1 MSEALATKYR
11 PKDFDSIIGQ
21 DSVIK
26 ILSRQIET
34 NEIKNCY
41 LLCGASGCGKTTL
54 ARAFANRINNGCG
67 SPIEIDAASNSGVD
81 NVRNIIADANE
92 RAIDCKYKVFI
103 IDETH
108 SLSNTAW
115 QAFLKTIE
123 EPPTFTIFIF
133 CTTNPEKIPDTIL
146 NRVQRFNF
154 NRIPVQKI
162 VSRLNYIC
170 EQEHFYNYKDA
181 IEYIAK
187 ISDGGMRYAISLL
200 DKCAGYSHD
209 LSINNV
215 VNALGNYSYD
225 TFFELTNSI
234 IDGNQSNVLKVISDF
249 YDNGNDLKLFVDK
262 FLDFELDVTKYA
274 IFKNCDMTKIPT
286 SMIDKLEYSVNFEDS
301 LKYFNY
307 IIDKLLS
314 LKNMLKN
321 DNSPKSTI
329 EVVFMQMTRFV

>member
-1 MSEALATKYR
+1 MAEALATKYR
-11 PKDFDSIIGQ
+11 PKDFDTVIGQ

-41 LLCGASGCGKTTL
+41 LFCGASGCGKTTI
-54 ARAFANRINNGCG
+54 ARAFARTLNNNCG

-81 NVRNIIADANE
+81 NVRNIIAEANE
-92 RAIDCKYKVFI
+92 RSIDCKYKVFI

-123 EPPTFTIFIF
+123 EPPAYTIFIF
-133 CTTNPEKIPDTIL
+133 CTTNPEKIPETIL

-154 NRIPVQKI
+154 NRISTQKI
-162 VSRLNYIC
+162 IDRLTYIC
-170 EQEHFYNYKDA
+170 SQEHFYNYSDSV
-181 IEYIAK
+181 EYIAK
-187 ISDGGMRYAISLL
+187 ISEGGMRYAISLL
-200 DKCAGYSHD
+200 DKCSGYSYD
-209 LSINNV
+209 LSIGNV
-215 VNALGNYSYD
+215 LTALGNYSYD
-225 TFFELTNSI
+225 TFFDLTNSI
-234 IDGNQSNVLKVISDF
+234 IDGNQSSVLQIISKF
-249 YDNGNDLKLFVDK
+249 YSDGNDLKLFVDK
-262 FLDFELDVTKYA
+262 FLEFELDVTKYA
-274 IFKNCDMTKIPT
+274 IFKDCNMTKIPS
-286 SMIDKLEYSVNFEDS
+286 SMIDKLNYAINFEDS

-314 LKNMLKN
+314 LKNMLKT

-329 EVVFMQMTRFV
+329 EVVFLQMTRFL